1 VTSENGP
8 SRPICARDTDERA
21 YEVEVYQ
28 ADDGSI
34 IDMWGGTLR
43 PDEIVADLRAYAA
56 LIREPT
62 ASTDPE

>member
-8 SRPICARDTDERA
+8 SRPIRARDTDECA

-34 IDMWGGTLR
+34 IDMWGG
-43 PDEIVADLRAYAA
+43 A

-62 ASTDPE
+62 APTDPE